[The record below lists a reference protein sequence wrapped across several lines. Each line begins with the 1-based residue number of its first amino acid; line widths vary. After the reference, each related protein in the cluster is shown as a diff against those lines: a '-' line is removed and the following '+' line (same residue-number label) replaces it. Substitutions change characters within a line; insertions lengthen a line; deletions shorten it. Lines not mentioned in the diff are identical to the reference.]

1 MKKIKCCSI
10 IFTVLFFLIFTVF
23 VIFIICD
30 CPQMYSLFSGISGII
45 ATIAFGFWVSFSFQ
59 KANDKKQQQKDDEI
73 KKIIRTEEFAKI
85 RYHLS
90 SMVRTFYSREDQLVA
105 KIKGL
110 KNSFTKNTIDI
121 ENLTFNYFVFDE
133 IYNNIENYFKDSDEK
148 KFIKANIDALYMRD
162 TFHGNYIENT
172 IYDSSETYQEF
183 SEFNDECIR
192 LYKKMNKLNLDF
204 KLSIFNP
211 EEIKAIYPFS
221 NKINIGW
228 FLNFNSPYEIIKMFE
243 YLPKIV
249 NFIDSDFV
257 PYYKKEN
264 FWSDFERKNL
274 EEKEY
279 EEKISNWMNEN
290 KNKAQKFLNE

>member
-1 MKKIKCCSI
+1 MKKIKYWSI
-10 IFTVLFFLIFTVF
+10 IFTILFFLIFTVF

-73 KKIIRTEEFAKI
+73 KKTIRTKEFARI
-85 RYHLS
+85 RYYLS
-90 SMVRTFYSREDQLVA
+90 TMVRAFYSREDQLVA

-110 KNSFTKNTIDI
+110 KNSFTKNTINI

-133 IYNNIENYFKDSDEK
+133 IYNNIEKYFKDSDEQK
-148 KFIKANIDALYMRD
+148 LIKANIDALYMRD
-162 TFHGNYIENT
+162 TFRVNYIKSA

-192 LYKKMNKLNLDF
+192 LYKEMNKLNLDF
-204 KLSIFNP
+204 KLSIFTP
-211 EEIKAIYPFS
+211 EEIKAIYPFT

-243 YLPKIV
+243 YLPEIV
-249 NFIDSDFV
+249 KFIDSDFV

-264 FWSDFERKNL
+264 FWSDFERKDL